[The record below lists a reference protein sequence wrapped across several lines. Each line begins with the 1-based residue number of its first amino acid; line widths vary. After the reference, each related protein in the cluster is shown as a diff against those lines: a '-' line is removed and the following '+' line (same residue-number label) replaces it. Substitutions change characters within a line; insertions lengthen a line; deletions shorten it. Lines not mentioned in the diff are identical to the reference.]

1 MRPGQDRWQKV
12 LIESTTS
19 NIVHS
24 FQMEKESESVFRTV
38 RQVRLKM

>member
-1 MRPGQDRWQKV
+1 MRPGQDSCQNV
-12 LIESTTS
+12 VIESITS
-19 NIVHS
+19 ITVHS